1 VKRPEDCES
10 IGDVRQAI
18 DMLDQ
23 EIIGLIGRRA
33 GYVARAAHFKTG
45 EQSVRAPERQR
56 TMFEARRRWAEV
68 NGLDPDMIEDL
79 YHTLVSYFVDR
90 EMGEWRNA

>member
-1 VKRPEDCES
+1 VKRPKDCES

-18 DMLDQ
+18 DVLDQ

-33 GYVARAAHFKTG
+33 LYVARAAHFKTG

-56 TMFEARRRWAEV
+56 TMFEARRGWAEE
-68 NGLDPDMIEDL
+68 NGLDPDVIEDL

-90 EMGEWRNA
+90 KLDEWRNS